1 MRIKL
6 PAPKVDRWEEGVDH
20 EPEAD
25 ALARLIGDMDF
36 EHFGDSFCFK
46 FGGDGDNGECLAYI
60 LDALIE
66 NGLIKIQI
74 MESK

>member
-1 MRIKL
+1 
-6 PAPKVDRWEEGVDH
+6 
-20 EPEAD
+20 
-25 ALARLIGDMDF
+25 MDF
-36 EHFGDSFCFK
+36 EHFDDSFCFK
-46 FGGDGDNGECLAYI
+46 FGGDADNGECLAYI